1 MIRTLIL
8 TSALVLA
15 QPAFAQ
21 EHDHQ
26 GDHAEHQH
34 DDHDHQG
41 HETVEDGEAA
51 PIEIALSRTPVIET
65 ALNAG
70 GQPVV
75 VEVLGVVCD
84 FCAKAMNKT
93 FGKRDE
99 VSAVYVD
106 LDTKT
111 LNLILVSCAEMPD
124 AEIERLVVRAGYKTK
139 AIHRGEQLLRGSDAP
154 DPA

>member
-26 GDHAEHQH
+26 GDHADHQH

-111 LNLILVSCAEMPD
+111 LNLILVSCAEMP
-124 AEIERLVVRAGYKTK
+124 AAAIERQS
-139 AIHRGEQLLRGSDAP
+139 AIGETASAVP
-154 DPA
+154 